1 METQE
6 VIVYGTD
13 PDVADSDDD
22 ISDGFEVETGHKP
35 TQQYNSPAAVAEMLT
50 AVEFK
55 FNATNGVSYRI
66 EPSSDL
72 ENWSTVDA
80 EIVGS
85 GVRVTRSYSIEGTQ
99 KQFYRPKLNN

>member
-1 METQE
+1 MMPIAT
-6 VIVYGTD
+6 TTLAMASKWRRATN
-13 PDVADSDDD
+13 PLSS
-22 ISDGFEVETGHKP
+22 IS
-35 TQQYNSPAAVAEMLT
+35 SPAAVAEMLT